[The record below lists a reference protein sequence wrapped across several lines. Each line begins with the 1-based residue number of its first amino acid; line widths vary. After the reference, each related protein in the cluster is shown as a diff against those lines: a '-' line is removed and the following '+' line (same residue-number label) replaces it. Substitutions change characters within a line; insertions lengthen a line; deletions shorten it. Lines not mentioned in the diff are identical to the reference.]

1 MGRNFHREYRFLE
14 KPLTLRSF
22 ARKIQEMLKPAPG
35 GWRRPANWHPALV
48 DRLFYRNL

>member
-35 GWRRPANWHPALV
+35 ELAAPRELASRSG
-48 DRLFYRNL
+48 